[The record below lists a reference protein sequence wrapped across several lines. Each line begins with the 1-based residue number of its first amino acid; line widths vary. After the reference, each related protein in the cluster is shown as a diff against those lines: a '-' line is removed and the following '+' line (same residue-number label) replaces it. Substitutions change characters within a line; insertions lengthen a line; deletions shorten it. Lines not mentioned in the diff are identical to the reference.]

1 MGDSGQILYNFGA
14 NAGHLE
20 DITGMAQ
27 AIQEVRGDIQTIF
40 QTLAQVYEGE
50 GAIALNQAHQEVNTM
65 LDETLNTSVNTQKQA
80 QDQQDA
86 MQAMDR
92 ANAGS
97 F

>member
-1 MGDSGQILYNFGA
+1 MAAEGILYNFGA
-14 NAGHLE
+14 NAGSLD
-20 DITGMAQ
+20 DITGITN

-40 QTLAQVYEGE
+40 TTLAEVYEGE
-50 GAIALNQAHQEVNTM
+50 GAVALNQAHLEVNNM
-65 LDETLNTSVNTQKQA
+65 LEEALNTTVNTQKQA

-92 ANAGS
+92 ANAAA

>member
-1 MGDSGQILYNFGA
+1 MAADGILYNFGA

-20 DITGMAQ
+20 DITGMTN
-27 AIQEVRGDIQTIF
+27 AIQDVREDIQTIF
-40 QTLAQVYEGE
+40 TTLAEVYEGE
-50 GAIALNQAHQEVNTM
+50 GALALNQAHQEVNNM
-65 LDETLNTSVNTQKQA
+65 LEEALNTTVNTQKQA

-92 ANAGS
+92 ANAAA